1 MEKQE
6 KYSVEVTESGV
17 SVVMHPEKEQ
27 KLSPQNFEAAPV
39 SVQSAGD
46 VCFYGAF
53 NEQGVMERSVTSHI
67 GDRKVVAALVGNW
80 VAEGYS
86 VERMT
91 RKEMVKQLRK
101 IEAAAK
107 EEADRA
113 IAQAGVVSGGGQS
126 ATEPSTTVAPTADA
140 GAAEPAA
147 VPVAVLVT
155 APAANDAAAPAQAA
169 TAGGDSREAAQAA
182 YLAGQGGSEAPAT
195 TGDSSNHSLPI

>member
-1 MEKQE
+1 MDKQE
-6 KYSVEVTESGV
+6 KYSVEVTDSGV

-113 IAQAGVVSGGGQS
+113 IIQA
-126 ATEPSTTVAPTADA
+126 A
-140 GAAEPAA
+140 GAPEAGQPASTPSAPVVAVADTGVTAA
-147 VPVAVLVT
+147 VPVAT
-155 APAANDAAAPAQAA
+155 AAANDAAAQVQPPA
-169 TAGGDSREAAQAA
+169 AGIEAGAREEAQAA
-182 YLAGQGGSEAPAT
+182 YLAGQGGAESPAS
-195 TGDSSNHSLPI
+195 TGDSSNHNLPI